1 MALEFAA
8 KGFRVFATAR
18 STKSLASLEAKGIDI
33 LTLDVTQPESISLLK
48 TEISKRTG
56 GTLDILFNNAG
67 MSERLFHMPAVLNEI
82 LINKLPVYES
92 PAIEAETSQVRAMF
106 DTNVF
111 GLFAMVEAFTPLLLA
126 STSNSPSQPPTI
138 INTSSVVAR
147 LPYLFSAHYNA
158 TKAAVTSYSDTLRL
172 ELAPLGI
179 KVVTVFMGVVRTGIT
194 SPDKIKFSPDSL
206 YIAAE
211 AGVKQRS
218 KDHLSHG
225 MDAKKFASLVAG
237 DILNKRGLTKG
248 NYVWQGT
255 NAFVVWLLNAVG
267 WRKIFDSTVEQ
278 GVRFGKDVKHQIYE
292 KSQQS
297 VQKTKSSI

>member
-1 MALEFAA
+1 M
-8 KGFRVFATAR
+8 
-18 STKSLASLEAKGIDI
+18 
-33 LTLDVTQPESISLLK
+33 
-48 TEISKRTG
+48 
-56 GTLDILFNNAG
+56 
-67 MSERLFHMPAVLNEI
+67 
-82 LINKLPVYES
+82 YES

-206 YIAAE
+206 YTAAE

-255 NAFVVWLLNAVG
+255 NAFVVWFLNAVG

>member
-1 MALEFAA
+1 MVSHKRTILITGCSEGGAGHALALEFAA

-18 STKSLASLEAKGIDI
+18 STKSLASLEAKGIEI

-48 TEISKRTG
+48 AEISKRTR

-67 MSERLFHMPAVLNEI
+67 MM
-82 LINKLPVYES
+82 YES

-206 YIAAE
+206 YTAAE

-278 GVRFGKDVKHQIYE
+278 GAKW
-292 KSQQS
+292 
-297 VQKTKSSI
+297 TKLLVWI

>member
-1 MALEFAA
+1 
-8 KGFRVFATAR
+8 
-18 STKSLASLEAKGIDI
+18 
-33 LTLDVTQPESISLLK
+33 
-48 TEISKRTG
+48 
-56 GTLDILFNNAG
+56 
-67 MSERLFHMPAVLNEI
+67 
-82 LINKLPVYES
+82 
-92 PAIEAETSQVRAMF
+92 MF

-206 YIAAE
+206 YTAAE
-211 AGVKQRS
+211 SGVKQRS

-297 VQKTKSSI
+297 VEKTKSSI

>member
-206 YIAAE
+206 YTAAE
-211 AGVKQRS
+211 SGVKQRS

-225 MDAKKFASLVAG
+225 MGAKKFASLVAG

>member
-18 STKSLASLEAKGIDI
+18 STKSLVSLEAKGIEI

-206 YIAAE
+206 YTAAE
-211 AGVKQRS
+211 SGVKQRS

>member
-206 YIAAE
+206 YTAAE
-211 AGVKQRS
+211 SGVKQRS

-297 VQKTKSSI
+297 VEKTT

>member
-18 STKSLASLEAKGIDI
+18 STKSLASLEAKGIEI

-206 YIAAE
+206 YTAAE

-297 VQKTKSSI
+297 VEKTKSSI

>member
-206 YIAAE
+206 YTAAE

>member
-206 YIAAE
+206 YTAAE
-211 AGVKQRS
+211 SGVKQRS

>member
-147 LPYLFSAHYNA
+147 LPYLFAAHYNA

-194 SPDKIKFSPDSL
+194 SPDKINFSPDSL
-206 YIAAE
+206 YTAAE

-297 VQKTKSSI
+297 VQKTKSSN